1 MLVLMFVVKFGG
13 SLIDCARDVVSDLAD
28 YADRS
33 KQCIL
38 LVPGGGIFA
47 DMVRN
52 VDARMHLSSD
62 ASHWMALLAMEQY
75 GLLLCDGT
83 GASSVR
89 GKPDGNGVFVLLPYH
104 LFCMEDRME
113 QHSWDVTGD
122 TIAAWI
128 ANKYKYNFIKA
139 TDVQGIY
146 IKEDVVEEICAS
158 KLSGLDTCVDR
169 ALPGFLL
176 TNGLTCRVVCGLRA
190 EPIITAIEQ
199 DRGGTLIKNC

>member
-1 MLVLMFVVKFGG
+1 MFVVKFGG
-13 SLIDCARDVVSDLAD
+13 SLIDCARDVVSDLVA
-28 YADRS
+28 YADKSDR
-33 KQCIL
+33 CIL

-83 GASSVR
+83 GASPVR
-89 GKPDGNGVFVLLPYH
+89 GKPGGTGVFVLLPYH
-104 LFCMEDRME
+104 LFCMEDCMK

-128 ANKYKYNFIKA
+128 ANEYKSDFIKA

-146 IKEDVVEEICAS
+146 IKGDVVEEMCAS
-158 KLSGLDTCVDR
+158 KLSGIDTCVDR
-169 ALPGFLL
+169 ALPDFLL
-176 TNGLTCRVVCGLRA
+176 TNGLACRVVCGCSA

-199 DRGGTLIKNC
+199 DRGGTLIKSCQE